1 MSRKNNRRQQN
12 RQQAPPQR
20 RPDTR
25 EVAVAQVTDK
35 YSDYPSNGL
44 TPVKLAE
51 IFKEADAGDILRQV
65 FRRRSPGHR
74 GRRHHFR
81 RLRRGGDQG
90 QSRLY
95 PHRAPRRPQGPQ
107 VQRAHSLGHQ
117 SRHPQRLH
125 RRDERRDRHPGPGR
139 QARQGQGH
147 HPGGRLRDSEKG
159 VRPG

>member
-51 IFKEADAGDILRQV
+51 IFKEADAVNGKIKYTT
-65 FRRRSPGHR
+65 FRH
-74 GRRHHFR
+74 
-81 RLRRGGDQG
+81 
-90 QSRLY
+90 
-95 PHRAPRRPQGPQ
+95 
-107 VQRAHSLGHQ
+107 
-117 SRHPQRLH
+117 
-125 RRDERRDRHPGPGR
+125 
-139 QARQGQGH
+139 
-147 HPGGRLRDSEKG
+147 
-159 VRPG
+159 

>member
-51 IFKEADAGDILRQV
+51 IF
-65 FRRRSPGHR
+65 
-74 GRRHHFR
+74 
-81 RLRRGGDQG
+81 
-90 QSRLY
+90 
-95 PHRAPRRPQGPQ
+95 
-107 VQRAHSLGHQ
+107 
-117 SRHPQRLH
+117 
-125 RRDERRDRHPGPGR
+125 
-139 QARQGQGH
+139 
-147 HPGGRLRDSEKG
+147 
-159 VRPG
+159 